1 MHVSIQSQ
9 PSNPQFNFSAYLL
22 SKCCQILI
30 ISSAGISFGNVIT
43 PVETR
48 TSGTEEDI
56 ISLSCSYSSA
66 RSLFWY
72 RQYPGLAPEFLFIIL
87 HATGEVLQK
96 SKAVDQDPR
105 FSTKLDEKKTHVILE
120 ISSAKVSDSALYY
133 CALEPT
139 VTEKQT
145 TLYKNLTVFW
155 ESIKTRIFLLTFY
168 YSM

>member
-72 RQYPGLAPEFLFIIL
+72 RQYPGLAPEFLFLIL

-105 FSTKLDEKKTHVILE
+105 FSAKLNEKKTHVILE
-120 ISSAKVSDSALYY
+120 ISSAKVTDSALYY

-139 VTEKQT
+139 VTGNT
-145 TLYKNLTVFW
+145 RTLYKNLTVFW
-155 ESIKTRIFLLTFY
+155 ESNKTRIFLLTFY